1 MSNIQQTGNIS
12 VLANNVQFKRT
23 IKTKTNLASLIPIKS
38 MMRLCCTRV
47 VPSLSMRHLIV
58 DLIPYCKSIQMAQ
71 SIFMLVQLLTPS
83 IFIVL
88 NLTRK
93 PEPPFMGV
101 SAICDF
107 LRENEELQ
115 SEQELV

>member
-38 MMRLCCTRV
+38 MIRLCCAR

-101 SAICDF
+101 SAICNF
-107 LRENEELQ
+107 PRENEELQ